1 MTATE
6 TVSYINK
13 LNDYQLD
20 VFQECLQKVHSGIN
34 IPMGAGKTRLSL
46 ILSLEI
52 TEDKILVICEKTLV
66 DNWID
71 EIEKVFEGNLTYYVY
86 HIDYDRHFDSII
98 SIEQIRERVIIT
110 TPEMCRKFYKQNN
123 LEDRL
128 VTRRVVNEGMFG
140 QHDILDYNKTPR
152 IVENGGLIY
161 GTKWGSLIVDE
172 FHKVG
177 NITSGKSR
185 AILCICADRKWALSG
200 TFFTDGKKE
209 KILSY
214 FVFIQDEE
222 FPNNL
227 PDTERKIKNPLFDG
241 LNRHIVIRTEAPVI
255 IPMVEETV
263 MVNLTRDEERVYTT
277 FRDIV
282 IDLSKK
288 AKELIGT
295 GNTEQLRRLNG
306 YIMALLIY
314 LRQSVVN
321 PIIPLTSIFLK
332 ICNLNER
339 DELSKILKDK
349 FEEINVTNYLYNTDN
364 IISRRMQ
371 RTIEISEKHS
381 KVVIFTPFR
390 KNIELI
396 RYQVTN
402 RDFFTIEGTMN
413 MSQRSRILE
422 NTKQSDDFVLALT
435 YKVGGSGLNL
445 QHCNCV
451 IFLDYDWSSSDTK
464 QARTRVQR
472 QGQKQLVYVYYIVSN
487 TGVENAVLK
496 KQLDKATISKELEEG
511 PMKSKVDLIKIQEIV
526 GMLEEEKI
534 NEKINKL
541 YR

>member
-1 MTATE
+1 M
-6 TVSYINK
+6 
-13 LNDYQLD
+13 
-20 VFQECLQKVHSGIN
+20 
-34 IPMGAGKTRLSL
+34 
-46 ILSLEI
+46 
-52 TEDKILVICEKTLV
+52 
-66 DNWID
+66 
-71 EIEKVFEGNLTYYVY
+71 
-86 HIDYDRHFDSII
+86 
-98 SIEQIRERVIIT
+98 
-110 TPEMCRKFYKQNN
+110 
-123 LEDRL
+123 
-128 VTRRVVNEGMFG
+128 
-140 QHDILDYNKTPR
+140 
-152 IVENGGLIY
+152 
-161 GTKWGSLIVDE
+161 
-172 FHKVG
+172 
-177 NITSGKSR
+177 
-185 AILCICADRKWALSG
+185 
-200 TFFTDGKKE
+200 
-209 KILSY
+209 
-214 FVFIQDEE
+214 
-222 FPNNL
+222 
-227 PDTERKIKNPLFDG
+227 
-241 LNRHIVIRTEAPVI
+241 
-255 IPMVEETV
+255 
-263 MVNLTRDEERVYTT
+263 
-277 FRDIV
+277 
-282 IDLSKK
+282 
-288 AKELIGT
+288 IGT